1 MTRINRMVMHG
12 FKSFAHNT
20 ELVFGDE
27 FNVILGPNGSGKS
40 NVLDSLC
47 FVLGRLSSKSL
58 RAEKSANLIYNGGK
72 TKKPM
77 KQGEVSIYFDNSSK
91 IFPTEEKEVKI
102 TRIIKADGQS
112 IYKIND
118 KKRTRQQILELMA
131 VARIDP
137 EGFNIILQ
145 GDIVK
150 FTEMH
155 PEQRRSLIEEISGI
169 AVYEE
174 KKQKTLR
181 ELEKVEEKL
190 KEAEIVLAER
200 KKHLNELKKDRD
212 QALKFRELESKV
224 KENKASYL
232 YIQIQRKEKEKNKL
246 ESRIKEQQEKID
258 KFQENISKL
267 KKEIGEKRKQ
277 IADINKELEEKS
289 EQERVSVHQEIE
301 QLKVNLATDK
311 TKLEN
316 FRNEIEKISLREQQ
330 LKKELKDYDKQIEE
344 LNEQK
349 KELEKSKQNKKQEQ
363 SEIDNKI
370 EKFKKKHQLD
380 NLEDIEKQIDESDK
394 KIEENTQKAHELREQ
409 QQDLLRKKDQVE
421 FQINTIDEQIKKVL
435 QIEKEHQE
443 QIEELKQKKQEFKET
458 ITSLNKRLNDD
469 SLYARQLGDLRN
481 KSSAAHEELAKL
493 NAKNMQIKER
503 LGENLAVT
511 KILAQKNNI
520 KGIHGTVSEL
530 GSVSSEYALALEI
543 AAGPR
548 MNSVIVESDKV
559 ASDCIKY
566 LKKNK
571 LGIVTFIP
579 LNKIKEKTISQE
591 AKKLTKN
598 SGAHDFAINLIS
610 FDNKFKK
617 AFSYIFGNTLVVE
630 NIDTARKIGIG
641 KARMVTIDGDLAEIS
656 GAMQG
661 GYRRRKQRGGFQQK
675 EIVKKIKDQGE
686 IIENFK
692 QEIDN
697 LEKIRVKNEDK
708 ITSLRQ
714 KRATLEGEIIKTEKA
729 LHLDT
734 TDLEASKESKQE
746 LRKEA
751 KQFDKK
757 LEELQNIISETNK
770 KIADA
775 KTKKQQLRTKIN
787 ELRSPTLIAELN
799 TFGEKKTQLK
809 DELLKIES
817 DIHTINIR
825 FNDMILPEKEKIND
839 ILKQQAKEAEKF
851 SSEIKLLSEKIKS
864 DGVLL
869 KEKEKASQEFYKKY
883 KSLFT
888 KRDKIGDEIQK
899 QEAKIEEAREQS
911 KGIEIKM
918 NEVNLKKAEVF
929 GKLAG
934 LQQEFE
940 QFEGVKIDTS
950 KSEEELKEA
959 INKFEKM
966 VNDIGSVNMRAL
978 EIYEEVEK
986 EYDVLLGKKEK
997 LIQEKEE
1004 VFKMMEEIEG
1014 KKKELFMKTFDVV
1027 NNNFKRIF
1035 SELSKKGDAS
1045 LVLENPENPFEA
1057 GLNIKVRI
1065 TGTKFLDIRSLS
1077 GGEKTMTALA
1087 FIFAIQEHEPHSF
1100 YVLDEVDAALDK
1112 HNSEKL
1118 AGLIRKYAD
1127 KAQYVMISHNDA
1139 IISEADNLYGVSMDE
1154 HGISKVV
1161 SLKL

>member
-1 MTRINRMVMHG
+1 MTQINRMVMHG

-40 NVLDSLC
+40 NVLDALC

-77 KQGEVSIYFDNSSK
+77 KQGEVSIYFDNSNK
-91 IFPTEEKEVKI
+91 VFPTEEKEVKI

-258 KFQENISKL
+258 KFQASISKL
-267 KKEIGEKRKQ
+267 KKEIEEKRKQ

-316 FRNEIEKISLREQQ
+316 FRNEIEKIKLREEQ

-349 KELEKSKQNKKQEQ
+349 KGLQKTKQNKKQEQ
-363 SEIDNKI
+363 IEIDNKI
-370 EKFKKKHQLD
+370 EQFKKKHQLD
-380 NLEDIEKQIDESDK
+380 NLEDIEKQIDEFDK

-458 ITSLNKRLNDD
+458 INSLNKRLNDD

-481 KSSAAHEELAKL
+481 KSSATQEELAKL

-511 KILAQKNNI
+511 KILAQKNTI

-543 AAGPR
+543 TAGPR
-548 MNSVIVESDKV
+548 INSVIVESDKV
-559 ASDCIKY
+559 AADCIKY

-579 LNKIKEKTISQE
+579 LNKIKEKKISPE
-591 AKKLTKN
+591 TKKLAKT

-610 FDNKFKK
+610 FEKKYQK

-661 GYRRRKQRGGFQQK
+661 GYRRKKQRGGFQQK
-675 EIVKKIKDQGE
+675 EIVKKIKDQEE
-686 IIENFK
+686 ILENFK
-692 QEIDN
+692 QEIDG
-697 LEKIRVKNEDK
+697 LEKTRIKNEDK
-708 ITSLRQ
+708 ITDLRQ
-714 KRATLEGEIIKTEKA
+714 KRAALEGEIIKTEKA

-746 LRKEA
+746 LRKEI

-757 LEELQNIISETNK
+757 LEELQNKISETNK
-770 KIADA
+770 IIADA

-799 TFGEKKTQLK
+799 TFEEKKTQLK
-809 DELLKIES
+809 DNLLKIES
-817 DIHTINIR
+817 DIHTTNIR
-825 FNDMILPEKEKIND
+825 FNDIILPEKEKIND

-851 SSEIKLLSEKIKS
+851 SSEIKQLSEKIKS
-864 DGVLL
+864 DEVLL

-899 QEAKIEEAREQS
+899 QETKIDEVREQS
-911 KGIEIKM
+911 TAIEIKM

-940 QFEGVKIDTS
+940 QFEGVKIDTN

-959 INKFEKM
+959 ITKFEKM
-966 VNDIGSVNMRAL
+966 VQDIGSVNMRAL

-1027 NNNFKRIF
+1027 NNNFKTIF

-1100 YVLDEVDAALDK
+1100 YILDEVDAALDK